1 MQVQSVVI
9 IGDIDASNS
18 GIPTLL
24 FGESSQFGTVEVAG
38 GDLAQTNGEL
48 INDGWIPDGQLY

>member
-1 MQVQSVVI
+1 MQVQSVVL

-48 INDGWIPDGQLY
+48 INE